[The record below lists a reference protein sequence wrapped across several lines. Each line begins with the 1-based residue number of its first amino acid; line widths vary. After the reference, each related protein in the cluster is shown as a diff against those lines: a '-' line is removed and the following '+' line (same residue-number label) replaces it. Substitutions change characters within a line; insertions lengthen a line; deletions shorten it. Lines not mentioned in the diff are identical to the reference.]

1 MDSNTPADSSATHD
15 SPKAAVPGPEAKPKA
30 SRPVVTLAQFF
41 APFRESPAEVVHFR
55 AFKAK
60 NCPPHLYRDYPTEEN
75 PRDSKK
81 FLVAS
86 YSQLG
91 PGSENLKTIE
101 AENLKR
107 GAFFT
112 VNAGGVKDVNITG
125 FRAAFGESDPKPGED
140 IEDFLAAELQKIC
153 PLAPSVEL
161 MTYKSIHRHWLI
173 TGPCSREEWILIQ
186 QGMIAYFGSDP
197 RISN

>member
-55 AFKAK
+55 AIKAK
-60 NCPPHLYRDYPTEEN
+60 DCPPHLYRDWPTQEKPPDGKN
-75 PRDSKK
+75 

-86 YSQLG
+86 YSQLE
-91 PGSENLKTIE
+91 PGSPNVETIE

-107 GAFFT
+107 GVYFA

-140 IEDFLAAELQKIC
+140 IAAFLEAELQKAC

-161 MTYKSIHRHWLI
+161 MTYKSVHRHWLI
-173 TGPCSREEWILIQ
+173 KGPCS
-186 QGMIAYFGSDP
+186 
-197 RISN
+197 